1 MIIIQDYIHAAF
13 KNPPKT
19 ETGLMMLFI
28 AYEMLRIGF
37 YQ

>member
-1 MIIIQDYIHAAF
+1 MKIIDDYIHAAF
-13 KNPPKT
+13 HDPPKT
-19 ETGLMMLFI
+19 ETGLKMLFI